1 MKIVPLLFLL
11 PAALWCGVPSDGEN
25 LQYTINWPSGLS
37 LGEGRL
43 KASRSGANWSFELQF
58 DAAIPGFAI
67 ADNFVS
73 LADPSQC
80 SLLFERDLQHDKRK
94 TKEKITFHQATG
106 TAERET
112 QGGGGKTTLTIAA
125 CAKDAL
131 AFLFH
136 LRTEL
141 AKGRIPPQQ
150 NVYYGAPYSIR
161 LQHKG
166 SEKLRLGDTM
176 EDTDKIAATIKG
188 PASSLDVELFIGKD
202 ANRTPILVKIPL
214 SMGLFTLELVR

>member
-1 MKIVPLLFLL
+1 MKLFSLIL
-11 PAALWCGVPSDGEN
+11 FSIPLWCGVPSDGES

-37 LGEGRL
+37 LGEGRI
-43 KASRSGANWSFELQF
+43 KASRSGTNWSLELQF

-67 ADNFVS
+67 VDNFVS
-73 LADPSQC
+73 LADNEQC
-80 SLLFERDLQHDKRK
+80 SLLFERDLQHGKRK
-94 TKEKITFHQATG
+94 SKEKITFDQAAG

-112 QGGGGKTTLTIAA
+112 LGGGGKTKLTTGS

-136 LRTEL
+136 LRAEL

-150 NVYYGAPYSIR
+150 NIYYGAPYNIR

-166 SEKLRLGDTM
+166 AERIRLGDAM
-176 EDTDKIAATIKG
+176 EDADKIAATIKG
-188 PASSLDVELFIGKD
+188 PAASLDIELFIGKD
-202 ANRTPILVKIPL
+202 ANRTPLRVRIPL
-214 SMGLFTLELVR
+214 SMGEFSLELVR

>member
-1 MKIVPLLFLL
+1 MKLFPLILFCVP
-11 PAALWCGVPSDGEN
+11 LWCGVPSDGEN

-37 LGEGRL
+37 LGEGRI

-67 ADNFVS
+67 ADHFVS
-73 LADPSQC
+73 LADNGQC
-80 SLLFERDLQHDKRK
+80 SLLFERDLQHGKRK
-94 TKEKITFHQATG
+94 SKEKITFDPAGG

-112 QGGGGKTTLTIAA
+112 QGGGGKTKLTTGA

-150 NVYYGAPYSIR
+150 NVYYGAAYNIR

-166 SEKLRLGDTM
+166 SERIRLGDTM
-176 EDTDKIAATIKG
+176 EDSDKIAATIKG
-188 PASSLDVELFIGKD
+188 PASSLDIELFIGKD
-202 ANRTPILVKIPL
+202 ANRTPLLVRIPL
-214 SMGLFTLELVR
+214 AMGQFSLELVR